1 MDVTTTNIEGLLIIK
16 PRVFGDER
24 GYFFES
30 FREDIMKS
38 NGVTSKFV
46 QDNQS
51 MSSKGILRGLHFQKD
66 PFAQGKLVRVIKGS
80 VLDVAVDIRKKS
92 PTYGQ
97 HFLIELNE
105 ENKTMFYI
113 PPGFAH
119 GFLTLEDDTL
129 FSYKCTNYYNKESE
143 GAIRWNSKSLN
154 VDLGIVNP
162 ILSSKDATAPTF
174 DEFQSPF

>member
-154 VDLGIVNP
+154 I
-162 ILSSKDATAPTF
+162 SFK
-174 DEFQSPF
+174 

>member
-154 VDLGIVNP
+154 VDWGIVNP
-162 ILSSKDATAPTF
+162 ILSSKDATAQTF

>member
-154 VDLGIVNP
+154 VDWGIVNP

-174 DEFQSPF
+174 DEFQSPL

>member
-1 MDVTTTNIEGLLIIK
+1 MDVTTTNIKGLLVIK

-30 FREDIMKS
+30 FRDDLMKS
-38 NGVTSKFV
+38 NGVSPKFV

-66 PFAQGKLVRVIKGS
+66 PFSQGKLVRVIKGS

-97 HFLIELNE
+97 HFSLELNE

-129 FSYKCTNYYNKESE
+129 FSYKCTNYYNKELE
-143 GAIRWNSKSLN
+143 GSIRWNSKLLN
-154 VDLGIVNP
+154 INWGIENP
-162 ILSSKDATAPTF
+162 ILSSKDSTAPTF